1 MEVMFWVWLAVI
13 AVAIIIEILT
23 LDLVSVWFAFGAVIP
38 FILAAVGGIAIE
50 IQIAVFVV
58 VSALLIIFMRNWAKK
73 LLFKNMNEKTNIN
86 SIIGKK
92 IRLLEDTDFEH
103 LGSLKINDVTWTAV
117 SHDGKLIK
125 AGQIV
130 EVVKVDGNKL
140 LVKEVEEKVNNNESV
155 ENTQKDINTD
165 KNKEKIINNNNTNE
179 NSEDNEKKSEE
190 ETQLIQNSTVA
201 IENSEKTL
209 EEETKINKETKET
222 SDASQGTIIAT
233 TDDKKEGE

>member
-1 MEVMFWVWLAVI
+1 M
-13 AVAIIIEILT
+13 
-23 LDLVSVWFAFGAVIP
+23 SVWFAFGAVIP

-50 IQIAVFVV
+50 IQIAVFVI

-140 LVKEVEEKVNNNESV
+140 LVKEVEEKANNNESV

>member
-50 IQIAVFVV
+50 IQIAVFVI

-103 LGSLKINDVTWTAV
+103 LGSLKINDVTWTAI

-140 LVKEVEEKVNNNESV
+140 LVKEVEEKANNNESV

>member
-50 IQIAVFVV
+50 IQIAVFVI
-58 VSALLIIFMRNWAKK
+58 VSALLIIFMRSWARK

-117 SHDGKLIK
+117 SHDGGLIK

-140 LVKEVEEKVNNNESV
+140 LVKEIEGKINNESV
-155 ENTQKDINTD
+155 ENTQKDTNTD
-165 KNKEKIINNNNTNE
+165 KNKEEIINNNNTNE
-179 NSEDNEKKSEE
+179 NSEDNGKKSEE
-190 ETQLIQNSTVA
+190 ETQLIQNSEVA
-201 IENSEKTL
+201 IENSEQAL
-209 EEETKINKETKET
+209 EEDVKINKETST
-222 SDASQGTIIAT
+222 VNQGTTIAG

>member
-50 IQIAVFVV
+50 IQIAVFVI

-140 LVKEVEEKVNNNESV
+140 LVKEVEEKANNNESV

-190 ETQLIQNSTVA
+190 ETQLIQNSIVA

>member
-50 IQIAVFVV
+50 IQIAVFVI

-140 LVKEVEEKVNNNESV
+140 LVKEVEEKANNNESV

-165 KNKEKIINNNNTNE
+165 KNKEEIINNNNTNE
-179 NSEDNEKKSEE
+179 NSEDNGKKSEE

>member
-50 IQIAVFVV
+50 IQIAVFVI
-58 VSALLIIFMRNWAKK
+58 VSALLIIFMRSWARK

-103 LGSLKINDVTWTAV
+103 LGSLKINDVTWTAI

-140 LVKEVEEKVNNNESV
+140 LVKEIEGKSNNESV
-155 ENTQKDINTD
+155 ENTQKDTNTD
-165 KNKEKIINNNNTNE
+165 KNKEEIINNNNTNE
-179 NSEDNEKKSEE
+179 NSEDNGKKSEE
-190 ETQLIQNSTVA
+190 ETQLIQNSEVA
-201 IENSEKTL
+201 IENSEQAL
-209 EEETKINKETKET
+209 EEDVKINKETST
-222 SDASQGTIIAT
+222 VNQGTTIAG

>member
-50 IQIAVFVV
+50 IQIAVFVI

-140 LVKEVEEKVNNNESV
+140 LVKEVEEKANNNESV

-209 EEETKINKETKET
+209 EEKTKINKETKET

>member
-50 IQIAVFVV
+50 IQIAVFVI
-58 VSALLIIFMRNWAKK
+58 VSALLIIFMRSWARK

-117 SHDGKLIK
+117 SHDGGLIK

-140 LVKEVEEKVNNNESV
+140 LVKEIEGKINNESV

>member
-50 IQIAVFVV
+50 IQIAVFVI

-140 LVKEVEEKVNNNESV
+140 LVKEVEEKANNNESV

>member
-1 MEVMFWVWLAVI
+1 MFWVWLAVI

-50 IQIAVFVV
+50 IQIAVFVI
-58 VSALLIIFMRNWAKK
+58 VSALLIIFMRSWARK

-117 SHDGKLIK
+117 SHDGGLIK

-140 LVKEVEEKVNNNESV
+140 LVKEIEGKINNESV

>member
-13 AVAIIIEILT
+13 AVAIVIEILT

-50 IQIAVFVV
+50 IQIAVFVI
-58 VSALLIIFMRNWAKK
+58 VSALLIIFMRSWARK

-86 SIIGKK
+86 SIIGRK

-117 SHDGKLIK
+117 SYDGKLIK

-140 LVKEVEEKVNNNESV
+140 LVKEVEEKANNNETV

-165 KNKEKIINNNNTNE
+165 KNKEEIMTNNNA
-179 NSEDNEKKSEE
+179 NEKTENNDQMSEE
-190 ETQLIQNSTVA
+190 EAQSIQDSTVA
-201 IENSEKTL
+201 IEDSEQAL
-209 EEETKINKETKET
+209 EGIKINKETK
-222 SDASQGTIIAT
+222 DANQEATIVG

>member
-50 IQIAVFVV
+50 IQIAVFVI
-58 VSALLIIFMRNWAKK
+58 VSALLIIFKRNRAKK
-73 LLFKNMNEKTNIN
+73 SLFKKKKKKTNIN

-140 LVKEVEEKVNNNESV
+140 LVKEVEEKANNNESV

-190 ETQLIQNSTVA
+190 ETQLIQNSAVA

>member
-50 IQIAVFVV
+50 IQIAVFVI

-140 LVKEVEEKVNNNESV
+140 LVKEVEEKANNNESV

-209 EEETKINKETKET
+209 EEDVKINKETST
-222 SDASQGTIIAT
+222 VNQGTTIAG

>member
-23 LDLVSVWFAFGAVIP
+23 LDLVSVWFAFGAVMP

-103 LGSLKINDVTWTAV
+103 LGSLKINDVTWTAI

-140 LVKEVEEKVNNNESV
+140 LVKEVEEKANNNESV
-155 ENTQKDINTD
+155 ENTQKDTNTD
-165 KNKEKIINNNNTNE
+165 KNKEEIINNNNTNE
-179 NSEDNEKKSEE
+179 NSEDNGKKFEE
-190 ETQLIQNSTVA
+190 ETQLIQNSEVA
-201 IENSEKTL
+201 IENSEQAL
-209 EEETKINKETKET
+209 EEDVKINKET
-222 SDASQGTIIAT
+222 SSVNQGTTIAG

>member
-13 AVAIIIEILT
+13 AVAIVIEILT

-140 LVKEVEEKVNNNESV
+140 LVKEVEEKANNNESV

-165 KNKEKIINNNNTNE
+165 KNKEEIINNNNTNE
-179 NSEDNEKKSEE
+179 NSEDNGKKSEE

>member
-140 LVKEVEEKVNNNESV
+140 LVKEVEEKANNNESV

-165 KNKEKIINNNNTNE
+165 KNKEEIINNNNTNE
-179 NSEDNEKKSEE
+179 NSEDNGKKSEE

-201 IENSEKTL
+201 IENSEQAL
-209 EEETKINKETKET
+209 EEDVKINKETST
-222 SDASQGTIIAT
+222 VNQGTTIAG

>member
-50 IQIAVFVV
+50 IQIAVFVI
-58 VSALLIIFMRNWAKK
+58 VSALLIIFMRSWARK

-117 SHDGKLIK
+117 SHDGELIK

-140 LVKEVEEKVNNNESV
+140 LVKEIEGKNNNESV

-179 NSEDNEKKSEE
+179 NSEDNGKKSEE
-190 ETQLIQNSTVA
+190 ETQLIQNSEVA
-201 IENSEKTL
+201 IENSEQAL
-209 EEETKINKETKET
+209 EEDVKINKETST
-222 SDASQGTIIAT
+222 VNQGTTIAG

>member
-50 IQIAVFVV
+50 IQIAVFVI

-140 LVKEVEEKVNNNESV
+140 LVKEVEEKANNNESV

-190 ETQLIQNSTVA
+190 ETQLIQNSAVA

>member
-50 IQIAVFVV
+50 IQIAVFVI

-117 SHDGKLIK
+117 SHDGGLIK

-140 LVKEVEEKVNNNESV
+140 LVKEVEEKANNNESV